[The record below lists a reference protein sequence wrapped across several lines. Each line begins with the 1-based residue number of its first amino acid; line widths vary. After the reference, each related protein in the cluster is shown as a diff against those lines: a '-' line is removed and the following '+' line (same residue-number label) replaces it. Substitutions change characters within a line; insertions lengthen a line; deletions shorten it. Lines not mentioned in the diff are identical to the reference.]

1 MAQGHG
7 VQRLPTPCAQGG
19 VEFDGAC
26 NLPWRHQVL
35 DVLHH
40 GVGEEFP
47 GQRKQVT
54 HFGGDDDR
62 AQRQVSLQRKVFQ
75 HHDGHGTRVQE
86 LMLEFGHGVLRIDVH
101 HHHPR
106 AQNAKQRHGVLQQV
120 GHHEGDP
127 VAPAQ
132 AQRLLQVGGEVAARS
147 FEFGIAHRRAHVAVG
162 RQVVEPLAA
171 REQHVGQ

>member
-1 MAQGHG
+1 
-7 VQRLPTPCAQGG
+7 
-19 VEFDGAC
+19 
-26 NLPWRHQVL
+26 VL

-47 GQRKQVT
+47 DQRKQVT
-54 HFGGDDDR
+54 DFGGDDDR
-62 AQRQVSLQRKVFQ
+62 AQRQVSLQHLLQGVREVLQ
-75 HHDGHGTRVQE
+75 DHDGHRARVQE